1 MTASKYKACSLI
13 FLKRSAKFDMNL
25 IYKLK
30 QNGISEKLLNITKD
44 FLDLR
49 KHSVVLSEQYSFW
62 ANITAEVSQGSIL
75 GPLFFLIYINDL

>member
-1 MTASKYKACSLI
+1 MTASKKKACSLI
-13 FLKRSAKFDMNL
+13 FLKRSAKFDMDL

-44 FLDLR
+44 FLDSR
-49 KHSVVLSEQYSFW
+49 KHSVVLNGRYSSW
-62 ANITAEVSQGSIL
+62 ANITARVPRGSIL